1 MNRLRTWCALGVA
14 VAVAACATLAPD
26 SRIPPAA
33 SPAFD
38 LSGRVLASYDGRAFS
53 SGVRWQH
60 APGRDEIWLLSPVG
74 QTLAYIVSE
83 PDGATLTAA
92 DQKQYR
98 AASVERLT
106 RQALGWELP
115 LALLQHWV
123 LGQPAPSSAPDAAGR
138 DADERLVALTQDG
151 WRIAFVNYPRA
162 EHGGLPRRLDLSGG
176 AYEIRLVID
185 GWRRDSAAP

>member
-26 SRIPPAA
+26 SRIPPVA

-123 LGQPAPSSAPDAAGR
+123 LGQPAPSSAPDAVGR
-138 DADERLVALTQDG
+138 DADERLAGLTQDG

-162 EHGGLPRRLDLSGG
+162 EHGGLPRRLDLSSG

-185 GWRRDSAAP
+185 GWRRGSATP